1 MDKVKIALS
10 IAAITLVI
18 VGCTNDTKDI
28 VAIESQSTQEMQT
41 DSEAYKKGKELSDQI
56 TDEMES
62 VDWEENYQKAE
73 QAGEDLAN
81 YLNGL
86 LGGN

>member
-1 MDKVKIALS
+1 MDKIKIALS
-10 IAAITLVI
+10 MVILTLGI
-18 VGCTNDTKDI
+18 VGCTNDTKE
-28 VAIESQSTQEMQT
+28 AQT
-41 DSEAYKKGKELSDQI
+41 DSEAYQKGKEISSQI

-81 YLNGL
+81 YLNDL